1 MVMLHGRSY
10 TRREIAAHAGMLAQF
25 AGVRLATL
33 ENGVERGVRVLQ
45 FRTGSGLSFEVM
57 VDRGFDIGACEHRG
71 RAVGWVSPTG
81 FRHPGLHDPEGEGGL
96 GFLRSMSGLL
106 STCGLDHVLA
116 MTEESA
122 DRYFYR
128 FRKSVKQPLHGRVAS
143 IPGHLS
149 AYGALWDGDECTL
162 YCEGTV
168 QQSTVF
174 GEDLHMIRRIE
185 AKVGG
190 DEIVLKDRVVNH
202 GFYLTPHMLLYHIDV
217 GHPVVAE
224 GTRYLAPVSDVIWA
238 AHAGEAYRS
247 QGVSYQR
254 YSAPKLN
261 FREQVWEF
269 EMAAD
274 KAGKV
279 PVALIND
286 ALNFGLLV
294 ETAKAELPCYYQWQ
308 NFQSGLYTVGIEP
321 GTNHILGKDFGAE
334 RSEIIEL
341 EHGEERNY
349 TTRFAILDGAAATK
363 AAETRIRA
371 IAKQPEA
378 DYPPLSGMFPPIK
391 GR

>member
-1 MVMLHGRSY
+1 MVMLYGRDY

-25 AGVRLATL
+25 AGVRLMTL
-33 ENGVERGVRVLQ
+33 ENGVERGVRMLQ

-57 VDRGFDIGACEHRG
+57 VDRGFDIGACEHKG

-106 STCGLDHVLA
+106 STCGLDHALA

-128 FRKSVKQPLHGRVAS
+128 FRKSVKQPLHGRVAL

-149 AYGALWDGDECTL
+149 AYGEIWDGDECTL

-202 GFYLTPHMLLYHIDV
+202 GFYRTPHMLLYHIDV

-238 AHAGEAYRS
+238 AHAGADYKT
-247 QGVSYQR
+247 QQVSYQR
-254 YSAPKLN
+254 YSSPKLN

-269 EMAAD
+269 DMVAD

-286 ALNFGLLV
+286 TLNFGLMV

-321 GTNHILGKDFGAE
+321 GTNHILGKDFGRE
-334 RSEIIEL
+334 RGEIIEL
-341 EHGEERNY
+341 EHGEERQY
-349 TTRFAILDGAAATK
+349 TTRFSILDGAVATK

-371 IAKQPEA
+371 IARQPES
-378 DYPPLSGMFPPIK
+378 DYPELGGRFPQLNRP
-391 GR
+391 